1 MTYGNGKH
9 SDHSRKIFFPR
20 CGADAPGAFLCGR
33 MDDPGLQLFEAF
45 RQGDRGAFA
54 ELYDRYSAALYGVI
68 TKVVHED
75 VRAEEALQDTFL
87 KIWRSA
93 ANYDP
98 AKGRIFTWMLNI
110 ARNTALDVVRS
121 AEFRNS
127 ANVQT
132 IGMHV
137 YRNAKAEQ
145 PGQMDQ
151 IGMDRVLEHMSPEH
165 RQVIEMA
172 YYQGWSQQQ
181 IADRTGVPL
190 GTVKSRTRTAL
201 NQLREALKD
210 QR

>member
-1 MTYGNGKH
+1 
-9 SDHSRKIFFPR
+9 
-20 CGADAPGAFLCGR
+20 

-145 PGQMDQ
+145 PCQMDQ

-190 GTVKSRTRTAL
+190 GTVKSRTRAAL